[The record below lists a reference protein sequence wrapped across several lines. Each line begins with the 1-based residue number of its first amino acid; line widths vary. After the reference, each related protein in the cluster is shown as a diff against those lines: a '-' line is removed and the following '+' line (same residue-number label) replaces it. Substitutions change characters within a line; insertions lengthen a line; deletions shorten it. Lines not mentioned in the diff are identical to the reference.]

1 MSLCTV
7 TGNIK
12 DLFDLRS
19 RERKSRQR
27 IYFTSGTVRFS
38 LCRQPRTTLKPV
50 CDGRAVP
57 LQYDV
62 DVQQDGFFK
71 AQVESNDSLEPE
83 KTFYEVSF
91 MVPTFRHEPRFY
103 RIIGSRLD
111 LNSAVRFNPVSAD
124 VWVDDL

>member
-12 DLFDLRS
+12 TLFGIKNR
-19 RERKSRQR
+19 RAV
-27 IYFTSGTVRFS
+27 FTSGTVRFR
-38 LCRQPRTTLKPV
+38 LNRQPRTTMKPV

-62 DVQQDGFFK
+62 DLNYDGSFK
-71 AQVESNDSLEPE
+71 ALVESNDSLEPE

-103 RIIGSRLD
+103 RVIGSKLD
-111 LNSAVRFNPVSAD
+111 LNTAVRFNPVSAD